1 MQIPSAEITTLLA
14 LLAETP
20 QRLAVMTNGLD
31 PVRYHTPLGED
42 EWSVQEVLAHLRV
55 CAEVWGQSIVAMITH
70 DRPTLRYVSPR
81 TVAKKRNYTTQEY
94 HTSLQ
99 AFSKQRTELLQLLT
113 PLPEEAWSRGATF
126 TGTTRGREQ
135 TIYSYAQRIT
145 AHEAEHIAQIAT
157 LLQTQNQ
164 RKQETSP

>member
-1 MQIPSAEITTLLA
+1 MQVPSAEIATLLT

-20 QRLAVMTNGLD
+20 QRLAVMTHGLD
-31 PVRYHTPLGED
+31 PARCHTRLGENA
-42 EWSVQEVLAHLRV
+42 WSVQDVLAHLRV
-55 CAEVWGQSIVAMITH
+55 CAAVWGQSIVAMITQ

-81 TVAKKRNYTTQEY
+81 TVAKQRNYTTQEY

-113 PLPEEAWSRGATF
+113 SLPEEAWSRGATF

-145 AHEAEHIAQIAT
+145 AHEAEHVAQIET
-157 LLQTQNQ
+157 LLQ
-164 RKQETSP
+164 KK

>member
-1 MQIPSAEITTLLA
+1 MQVPSTEITTLLA

-20 QRLAVMTNGLD
+20 QRLAVMTHGLD
-31 PVRYHTPLGED
+31 TARYHTPLAEN

-55 CAEVWGQSIVAMITH
+55 CAEVWGQSIMAMITQE
-70 DRPTLRYVSPR
+70 RPSLRYVSPR
-81 TVAKKRNYTTQEY
+81 TVAKKRNYVTQEY
-94 HTSLQ
+94 HPSLQ
-99 AFSKQRTELLQLLT
+99 EFSRQRTELLQLLT
-113 PLPEEAWSRGATF
+113 SLPEEAWSRGATF

-135 TIYSYAQRIT
+135 TIYRYVQRIT

-164 RKQETSP
+164 RK

>member
-1 MQIPSAEITTLLA
+1 MQVPSAEIATLLT

-20 QRLAVMTNGLD
+20 QRLAVMTHRLD
-31 PVRYHTPLGED
+31 PARCHTRLGENA
-42 EWSVQEVLAHLRV
+42 WSVQDVLAHLRV
-55 CAEVWGQSIVAMITH
+55 CAAVWGQSIVAMITQ

-81 TVAKKRNYTTQEY
+81 TVAKQRNYTTQEY

-113 PLPEEAWSRGATF
+113 SLPEEAWSRGATF
-126 TGTTRGREQ
+126 TGTTKGREQ

-157 LLQTQNQ
+157 LLQTN
-164 RKQETSP
+164 